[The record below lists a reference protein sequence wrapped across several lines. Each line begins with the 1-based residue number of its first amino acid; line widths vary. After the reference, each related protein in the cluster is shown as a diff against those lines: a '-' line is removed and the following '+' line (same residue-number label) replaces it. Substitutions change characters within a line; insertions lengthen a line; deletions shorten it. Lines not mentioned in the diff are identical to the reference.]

1 MHALSSGK
9 RRWMQRFFAVAVVAV
24 VLPVA
29 TARADWWSDARL
41 VERGIAHAVH
51 VEWITPDDAATYRT
65 ILSRSTGVWRKLPG
79 SRGSNLAAVLHDVGR
94 QWQAYIAPRALALF
108 GMLDTNTRYLGSGAM
123 PLDGADILDADGVV
137 YRAFAG
143 HGLQFHPL
151 ANFAR
156 LNRLL
161 AGGND
166 PDAAYLA
173 AALISRAV
181 PRKGAL
187 TWEYYFPFGGGYP
200 PWTSGMVQAVAAR
213 AFAADADYDVAR
225 KAYLALPRYIFPL
238 AGGAWIRLY
247 SFSNMPVLNA
257 QLQSILSLA
266 DYAELNQDPGAAQ
279 LSERLL
285 QTADT
290 LFDDFD
296 TGAWSLYSLGG
307 AESPLNYHVFDT
319 NLLKR
324 IATQTQ
330 SPVWTARASRFDR
343 YLTAPPGLSAAG
355 PKKPVRR
362 EAQISIWVSKIS
374 RVNVTIA
381 GSTSSMT
388 FSRGSHTFS
397 WSARGRAAGRYSVR
411 VSATDLAGNKASMAF
426 PLIVRK

>member
-1 MHALSSGK
+1 MALFGYGGAGNDAERALRAALSI
-9 RRWMQRFFAVAVVAV
+9 Q
-24 VLPVA
+24 
-29 TARADWWSDARL
+29 
-41 VERGIAHAVH
+41 
-51 VEWITPDDAATYRT
+51 
-65 ILSRSTGVWRKLPG
+65 
-79 SRGSNLAAVLHDVGR
+79 
-94 QWQAYIAPRALALF
+94 RALAELNRRNEDASKPAL
-108 GMLDTNTRYLGSGAM
+108 GRLGSLSTPPAVLENVRATATLFTTHRRVATNLLTSRFHRHIARVM
-123 PLDGADILDADGVV
+123 ADVDPIKQHRVPLP
-137 YRAFAG
+137 AG
-143 HGLQFHPL
+143 SVASTAP
-151 ANFAR
+151 
-156 LNRLL
+156 
-161 AGGND
+161 
-166 PDAAYLA
+166 A
-173 AALISRAV
+173 AASNPQAQ
-181 PRKGAL
+181 A
-187 TWEYYFPFGGGYP
+187 EAHA
-200 PWTSGMVQAVAAR
+200 AVAAR

-266 DYAELNQDPGAAQ
+266 DYAQLNQDPGAAQ

-285 QTADT
+285 QTADM

-307 AESPLNYHVFDT
+307 TESPLNYHIFDT

-355 PKKPVRR
+355 PKKPVKT

-374 RVNVTIA
+374 RVNVTIG

-388 FSRGSHTFS
+388 FSRGSHTFY

>member
-1 MHALSSGK
+1 MRRPIARSSPAPTGAW
-9 RRWMQRFFAVAVVAV
+9 RR
-24 VLPVA
+24 
-29 TARADWWSDARL
+29 
-41 VERGIAHAVH
+41 
-51 VEWITPDDAATYRT
+51 
-65 ILSRSTGVWRKLPG
+65 LPG

-123 PLDGADILDADGVV
+123 PPDGANILDADGVV

-161 AGGND
+161 ADGND

-266 DYAELNQDPGAAQ
+266 DYAQLNQDPGAAQ

-330 SPVWTARASRFDR
+330 SPAWTARATRFDR

-355 PKKPVRR
+355 PKKPVKKRCPDLDLGV
-362 EAQISIWVSKIS
+362 E
-374 RVNVTIA
+374 
-381 GSTSSMT
+381 
-388 FSRGSHTFS
+388 
-397 WSARGRAAGRYSVR
+397 
-411 VSATDLAGNKASMAF
+411 DLARQRDDRRLDFLDDVFARLAHVLLVGAGTGRG
-426 PLIVRK
+426 PLLGARRPPPIWPGTRRPWPSR

>member
-1 MHALSSGK
+1 
-9 RRWMQRFFAVAVVAV
+9 MQRLFAVALVAV

-41 VERGIAHAVH
+41 VQRGIAHAVQ
-51 VEWITPDDAATYRT
+51 VEWITSDDAATYRA
-65 ILSRSTGVWRKLPG
+65 ILSRSTGAWRRLPG

-94 QWQAYIAPRALALF
+94 QWQTYIAPRALALF

-123 PLDGADILDADGVV
+123 PPDGANILDADGVV

-161 AGGND
+161 ADGND
-166 PDAAYLA
+166 TDAAYLA
-173 AALISRAV
+173 AALIWRAV
-181 PRKGAL
+181 PRLGAL

-213 AFAADADYDVAR
+213 AFAADGDYDVAR
-225 KAYLALPRYIFPL
+225 KAYLALPALHLPACGRSLDPAVQLQQHARSERAAPVHSL
-238 AGGAWIRLY
+238 AGRLR
-247 SFSNMPVLNA
+247 A
-257 QLQSILSLA
+257 
-266 DYAELNQDPGAAQ
+266 AEPGSERRE
-279 LSERLL
+279 LSESGCCRRP
-285 QTADT
+285 DT
-290 LFDDFD
+290 LFDSFD

-330 SPVWTARASRFDR
+330 SPVWTARGDALRPLPDR
-343 YLTAPPGLSAAG
+343 AAR
-355 PKKPVRR
+355 PQRR
-362 EAQISIWVSKIS
+362 RAQATGQEEAQISIWVSKMS
-374 RVNVTIA
+374 RVSLTIA
-381 GSTSSMT
+381 GSTSCDDL
-388 FSRGSHTFS
+388 SRGSHTLY
-397 WSARGRAAGRYSVR
+397 WDARGRRLGTLRRAS

-426 PLIVRK
+426 PLFVRK